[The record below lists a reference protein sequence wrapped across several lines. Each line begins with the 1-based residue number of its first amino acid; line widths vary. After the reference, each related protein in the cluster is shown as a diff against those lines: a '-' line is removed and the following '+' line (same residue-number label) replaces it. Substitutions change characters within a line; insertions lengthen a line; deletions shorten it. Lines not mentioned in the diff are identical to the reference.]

1 MEIGKT
7 LYVINR
13 KKWREWL
20 RKNHKNEKDIW
31 LIFFKKESGKPRLP
45 YNDAVEEALCYGW
58 IDSII
63 KKLDNE
69 KFVQRFTPRKKN
81 SLLSD
86 LNKERVRR
94 LIKQKKMT
102 KAGLEAINHAF
113 DHSAANNKLLIKPDI
128 LKALKENKTT
138 WQNFKKFPD
147 SYKRIRIGW
156 IESARSHPEIYIQR
170 LNYFLKMTSKNKM
183 YGMVK

>member
-58 IDSII
+58 IDSIV
-63 KKLDNE
+63 KKNDGE
-69 KFVQRFTPRKKN
+69 KFAQRFSPRKKN
-81 SLLSD
+81 SFLSD
-86 LNKERVRR
+86 MNKERICKLTFRALRCAERCRIVPVSRD
-94 LIKQKKMT
+94 KSKKDFHT
-102 KAGLEAINHAF
+102 FKF
-113 DHSAANNKLLIKPDI
+113 
-128 LKALKENKTT
+128 AL
-138 WQNFKKFPD
+138 PP
-147 SYKRIRIGW
+147 
-156 IESARSHPEIYIQR
+156 A
-170 LNYFLKMTSKNKM
+170 
-183 YGMVK
+183 